1 MFITKEQIE
10 SAIEKSTTMAEAAT
24 LLKLHF
30 STFKRHAVKFGLYT
44 PNQGGKGKLKPKIE
58 GNGKTPL
65 KDILDGSYPHYQ
77 TYKLK
82 KRLYAENIKQNKC
95 EECGISEWNGKTIEC
110 ELDHI
115 DGDRTNHRLE
125 NLKILCPNCHSQTD
139 TFRFKRGKG
148 A

>member
-1 MFITKEQIE
+1 MFTKEVFE
-10 SAIEKSTTMAEAAT
+10 EAIANTCTMAEAAAV
-24 LLKLHF
+24 LKLHF
-30 STFKRHAVKFGLYT
+30 STFKSHATKYGLYA
-44 PNQGGKGKLKPKIE
+44 PNQGGKGKLKPKVE

-65 KDILDGSYPHYQ
+65 NDILNGKYPEYQ
-77 TYKLK
+77 TFKLK

-95 EECGISEWNGKTIEC
+95 EECGIEEWNGKPIEC
-110 ELDHI
+110 ELDHV
-115 DGDRTNHRLE
+115 DGDRTNHTLN